1 MANLR
6 TKLQSTFVAA
16 LALGS
21 VVLPPRAL
29 ANDGRGEP
37 RWAPVVVDQAGDSEQ
52 TLAVLNAV
60 ATALRAQQHVG
71 LIDPGVAA
79 RQFEQLHS
87 AAPVEVPDDKLRALG
102 DGFRKALEAAA
113 LGQWETAYQLVR
125 SFDELSQPVQDYV
138 TWKLNLSRDI
148 SLYCLMS
155 VHFMLA
161 AGRDGAARD
170 EMRNCFY
177 SAPDRTPSTKDT
189 PEDVIQL
196 HAQVKAELLAQG
208 EASLDVDI
216 NGPPRSADGC
226 VAVVN
231 GVPKGTLPYR
241 ETGLLPVPMRVQV
254 NCQRPGRIH
263 VVHLKPGR
271 NSLIVDLRF
280 DSIVRTDG
288 YLSLHYGA
296 EEEEKRSQIRDGL
309 TLAKLLGASD
319 LLLVQK
325 TADGM
330 LSFQRLGTQDEK
342 LVSQIVIAAK
352 SNADEIS
359 AAAQAL
365 ATSRSGRIIAS
376 EAHTIERS
384 HRESRS
390 RHRGSLYGGI
400 ALATGSVATL
410 TIGWVVYAQ
419 AMQLRDQVASRHA
432 CALGQGGVDV
442 ICIQSFAQYSTLGD
456 LTQVFA
462 VLGSTLGV
470 AALPALLPEIKGVPV
485 WSWLVGT
492 AGAAT
497 AASGIALWSHGD
509 RCSFSKCDPNRVDVS
524 LGQMLLIDSA
534 PLLAVP
540 LTYAVRS
547 LLGSHELEARASYLP
562 AGGAIALSGRF

>member
-1 MANLR
+1 M
-6 TKLQSTFVAA
+6 T
-16 LALGS
+16 
-21 VVLPPRAL
+21 
-29 ANDGRGEP
+29 
-37 RWAPVVVDQAGDSEQ
+37 
-52 TLAVLNAV
+52 
-60 ATALRAQQHVG
+60 H
-71 LIDPGVAA
+71 
-79 RQFEQLHS
+79 
-87 AAPVEVPDDKLRALG
+87 
-102 DGFRKALEAAA
+102 
-113 LGQWETAYQLVR
+113 
-125 SFDELSQPVQDYV
+125 
-138 TWKLNLSRDI
+138 
-148 SLYCLMS
+148 
-155 VHFMLA
+155 
-161 AGRDGAARD
+161 
-170 EMRNCFY
+170 
-177 SAPDRTPSTKDT
+177 
-189 PEDVIQL
+189 
-196 HAQVKAELLAQG
+196 
-208 EASLDVDI
+208 
-216 NGPPRSADGC
+216 
-226 VAVVN
+226 
-231 GVPKGTLPYR
+231 
-241 ETGLLPVPMRVQV
+241 
-254 NCQRPGRIH
+254 
-263 VVHLKPGR
+263 
-271 NSLIVDLRF
+271 
-280 DSIVRTDG
+280 
-288 YLSLHYGA
+288 
-296 EEEEKRSQIRDGL
+296 GL

-442 ICIQSFAQYSTLGD
+442 ICPQSFAQYSTLGD
-456 LTQVFA
+456 LTPVFA

-485 WSWLVGT
+485 WSWIVGT

-497 AASGIALWSHGD
+497 AASGIALWSRGD
-509 RCSFSKCDPNRVDVS
+509 RCSFSKCDPTRVDVS

-540 LTYAVRS
+540 LTYAIPTARHAVAAERS
-547 LLGSHELEARASYLP
+547 LAAFQGLGGQTPRALRDRRAADPGDCLHPRCRMWQQSSLRYQPSASILQGLHQLP
-562 AGGAIALSGRF
+562 AGRDAPKCAFMKAPISSLACAASGTPAKPWNTCHMPSQTFSVTSTPALRALSANLIESSSKSSCVPTWIKIGGRP